1 MSPTDIHDPVAL
13 LSRAGN
19 DGTLANQAMIM
30 PFNKPVLIVSGPFSQ
45 DDIDQYRW
53 CLKSPHIGSWIREDA
68 VSASAASTGAITPAD
83 HRLEIPQ
90 IRVSPGLSPKLPSGD
105 QTRYVLV
112 IQGLSGAN
120 KVKVMV
126 GNTVEQA
133 AATMMHEALN
143 GYSTVF
149 SASYN
154 GPALHNLPI
163 GAKFERSYEL
173 AQTQASEGHQTV
185 VNLVCCSPPRRFRA
199 PDGW

>member
-1 MSPTDIHDPVAL
+1 MSPTNIHNAGAL

-19 DGTLANQAMIM
+19 DGTLADQAVIM
-30 PFNKPVLIVSGPFSQ
+30 PFNKPVFIVSGPFSQ

-68 VSASAASTGAITPAD
+68 VSTSAASTGAITPAD
-83 HRLEIPQ
+83 DRLEIPQ

-112 IQGLSGAN
+112 IQGRSGAK

-154 GPALHNLPI
+154 GPALHNLPS
-163 GAKFERSYEL
+163 GAKFERSHEL
-173 AQTQASEGHQTV
+173 AQTQANEGHRTV
-185 VNLVCCSPPRRFRA
+185 VNLVCCSPPRRSRA
-199 PDGW
+199 F